1 MNNNNSNNRG
11 NNNRRRGR
19 GSSNRPQAGS
29 PQQLNRIDSRARG
42 NAPQML
48 EKYRKLAHDAH
59 LNGDRV
65 QEEYF
70 LQFADHYFRVIADQ
84 RQRQEDL
91 RTPRPGNERWPEGSE
106 GEREAGD
113 ENSEYAND
121 GEYAPYDRQNYDRS
135 DREDRPR
142 EERPRDE
149 RPRFDRPREESAR
162 EDRPRFDRPRDDR
175 PRDDRQSENRPAEAV
190 QANDADEPADEN
202 ITVFEP
208 PVNPFVPEPRGTRG
222 LRPRRN
228 ARPAQVDRE
237 DGGNGDDGEPRG
249 LDPSMLPPA
258 ISAAITRVDD
268 AGSDDEAD
276 AAPRRRTRRPRPPV
290 DDAGEVIE
298 VAG

>member
-19 GSSNRPQAGS
+19 GSSNRPQGGS

-91 RTPRPGNERWPEGSE
+91 RTPRPGNERWQEGSE